1 MIVMYKGENRMEKP
15 IKRSPLRAKCGMI
28 WYRYQRYLLWII
40 MYKHFAKTR
49 GEKLPYLIYQHQ
61 TILLR
66 ELKDVEMQLQMNKI
80 TNLKIAAERLNGI
93 IIYPNE
99 VFSYWKLIGKVSAKK
114 GYIDGMILQN
124 GHYTRGLGGGLC
136 QMSNLIYW
144 MTLHTPLTVI
154 ERHRH
159 GYDVFPDA
167 KRTQPFG
174 SGATCYYPHLDL
186 MIRNDTDVAYQL
198 NVKVGEKYLEG
209 EWRAVKP
216 NPYRY
221 EIVERN
227 HQMRSEYWGGA
238 SRHNELYRLTY
249 NEKNELISDELVVE
263 NHALMMYSPFLA
275 EKNDSDS
282 YIR

>member
-1 MIVMYKGENRMEKP
+1 MGNQMKKP
-15 IKRSPLRAKCGMI
+15 INRSKFRSTCGMI
-28 WYRYQRYLLWII
+28 GYSLQRYALWI
-40 MYKHFAKTR
+40 MMNHRFAKD
-49 GEKLPYLIYQHQ
+49 KASSLPYQIHAHK
-61 TILLR
+61 TILMR
-66 ELKDVEMQLQMNKI
+66 ELHNVDMQLQINKI
-80 TNLKIAAERLNGI
+80 TNLKIASEKLNGI
-93 IIYPNE
+93 IIRPHE
-99 VFSYWKLIGKVSAKK
+99 VFSYWKIIGRVTAKK
-114 GYIDGMILQN
+114 GYIDGMILEG
-124 GHYTRGLGGGLC
+124 GHYVTGVGGGLC

-186 MIRNDTDVAYQL
+186 MIRNDTDVTYQL
-198 NVKVGEKYLEG
+198 NVRVGEKYLEG
-209 EWRAVKP
+209 EWRATKH

-221 EIVERN
+221 EIIERN
-227 HQMRSEYWGGA
+227 HQMCSEYWGAA

-249 NEKNELISDELVVE
+249 DENNQLINDEFIVA
-263 NHALMMYSPFLA
+263 NHALMMYAPFLA
-275 EKNDSDS
+275 EKNDSDA